1 MKYGWKRKGLSLLLT
16 AVLLAT
22 SIPFSPFAGLT
33 VQAAEPKN
41 TETVTIGAGEHTLSD
56 KTING
61 KEGSAAVIVKNDAKL
76 TLQNVTVNAAQGQS
90 AIYIEKNATLI
101 IEGTVTVKGGNAYFT
116 EQNDM
121 FGRFKQY
128 SANGAGAG
136 IEVPK
141 GANLTIQG
149 SGTLHATGGNAADG
163 LFGASPL
170 DLSLIHI
177 FI

>member
-1 MKYGWKRKGLSLLLT
+1 MYKRQGLSLLLT

-101 IEGTVTVKGGNAYFT
+101 IEGTVTVKGCLLYT
-116 EQNDM
+116 S
-121 FGRFKQY
+121 RC
-128 SANGAGAG
+128 
-136 IEVPK
+136 V
-141 GANLTIQG
+141 
-149 SGTLHATGGNAADG
+149 
-163 LFGASPL
+163 
-170 DLSLIHI
+170 
-177 FI
+177 